1 MPGTFGRNQTFCNKK
16 AEFHEELQECPYNSS
31 HQIRPERMI
40 RHLVICRKDCLSS
53 KTNPYYKKAKQIVIC
68 QFNSVHHV
76 HKDDLEKHLQECE
89 SAALYKE
96 TSTMNMEEKFSEL
109 SLTSR
114 KGKSDLQDG
123 KEIAE
128 GDAESEED
136 WEKEMEGV
144 VLTSYDPMK
153 KVIENNIAINTKC
166 KSVGERKD
174 IRAMQRV
181 GDEEGLEYLL
191 APSNKNKKK
200 KKKPAVKYIPVG
212 M

>member
-1 MPGTFGRNQTFCNKK
+1 
-16 AEFHEELQECPYNSS
+16 
-31 HQIRPERMI
+31 
-40 RHLVICRKDCLSS
+40 
-53 KTNPYYKKAKQIVIC
+53 
-68 QFNSVHHV
+68 
-76 HKDDLEKHLQECE
+76 
-89 SAALYKE
+89 
-96 TSTMNMEEKFSEL
+96 MNMEEKFSEL

-153 KVIENNIAINTKC
+153 KVIKNNIAINTKC

-181 GDEEGLEYLL
+181 VSQLWRC
-191 APSNKNKKK
+191 K
-200 KKKPAVKYIPVG
+200 
-212 M
+212 

>member
-1 MPGTFGRNQTFCNKK
+1 MPGTYNRSQTFCNKK
-16 AEFHEELQECPYNSS
+16 PEFHEELLECPYNSS

-53 KTNPYYKKAKQIVIC
+53 KTNPYFKKAKQIVIC

-96 TSTMNMEEKFSEL
+96 TPGIEEKL
-109 SLTSR
+109 SVMSIS
-114 KGKSDLQDG
+114 KGPDSDTNVLES
-123 KEIAE
+123 KENVE
-128 GDAESEED
+128 EESEED
-136 WEKEMEGV
+136 WDKEMSGV
-144 VLTSYDPMK
+144 ELSTYDPMI
-153 KVIENNIAINTKC
+153 KVVEKNLAINTRC
-166 KSVGERKD
+166 KSAGERKD

-181 GDEEGLEYLL
+181 DDKEGLEYLL
-191 APSNKNKKK
+191 APASKNKKK
-200 KKKPAVKYIPVG
+200 KKKPAANKYVPVG